1 MLLKAL
7 IAAEVLKALEVP
19 EVLTATIL
27 AEKSQDFFARIAVL
41 GPKGC
46 FGADILDSR
55 TEKVQFFCKD
65 YHLIFKMSY

>member
-1 MLLKAL
+1 LLQKAL
-7 IAAEVLKALEVP
+7 IAAEALEALEALEDP

-46 FGADILDSR
+46 FGADI
-55 TEKVQFFCKD
+55 
-65 YHLIFKMSY
+65 